1 MLAIRL
7 ARIGAK
13 KQAAYRVV
21 VMEKSRA
28 RDSRSVEIVG
38 HYNPR
43 QNPTAIELKQERV
56 DYWLSK
62 GAQPSDRVVRLI
74 KVYKERPAD
83 FAATEAVKVA
93 DSKKAPPRKVTPKA
107 AAEPKPAA
115 EPAPEQTAPEAKA
128 AEPEAAPAAA
138 AAPAEAVPAEA
149 VPAEEP
155 ASGDESK
162 STS

>member
-107 AAEPKPAA
+107 EPKAAAEQPAA
-115 EPAPEQTAPEAKA
+115 EAKA

-138 AAPAEAVPAEA
+138 AATETGSAEPAPAEAAA
-149 VPAEEP
+149 AEEP

-162 STS
+162 SAS

>member
-7 ARIGAK
+7 ARVGAK

-28 RDSRSVEIVG
+28 RDSRSVEILG

-62 GAQPSDRVVRLI
+62 GAQPSDRVSRLI

-83 FAATEAVKVA
+83 FAAAEAAKVA
-93 DSKKAPPRKVTPKA
+93 DAKKAPPRKVTPKA
-107 AAEPKPAA
+107 EPKAAAEQPVA
-115 EPAPEQTAPEAKA
+115 EAKA

-138 AAPAEAVPAEA
+138 AATETGSAEAAPAEAA
-149 VPAEEP
+149 PAEEP

-162 STS
+162 SAS